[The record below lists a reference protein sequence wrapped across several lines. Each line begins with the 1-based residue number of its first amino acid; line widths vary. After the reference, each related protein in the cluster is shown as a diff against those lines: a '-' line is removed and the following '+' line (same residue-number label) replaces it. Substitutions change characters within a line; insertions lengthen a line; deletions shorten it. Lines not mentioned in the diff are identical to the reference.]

1 MRIPVV
7 REFKQKANRP
17 DLVADIFRA
26 ILKSESEIDQDKE
39 HFWVMGCDTKL
50 NVKFIELVTLGT
62 LDASLVHPREVF
74 RLAIMKGVSAI
85 VVAHNHPSGE
95 VTPSNEDKLVTNRL
109 RDAGR
114 ILGIQLLDHVIVGDS
129 YYSFAENNI

>member
-1 MRIPVV
+1 MRIPVCK
-7 REFKQKANRP
+7 EFKQKANRP

-39 HFWVMGCDTKL
+39 HFWVMGCDTRL
-50 NVKFIELVTLGT
+50 NVKFIDLVSLGT

-74 RLAIMKGVSAI
+74 RLAIQKGVSAI
-85 VVAHNHPSGE
+85 VVAHNHTSGE
-95 VTPSNEDKLVTNRL
+95 TYPSPQDIDVTKRL

-114 ILGIQLLDHVIVGDS
+114 ILGIQLLDHIIVGDS
-129 YYSFAENNI
+129 YYSFADNHI